1 MDEAPELGGEH
12 IAADDR
18 ALVDEQAGLDAALT
32 GGVVGDLIGVPLD
45 ALAAVVGQIEALAGL
60 EFQVLA
66 VGLVE
71 LLGDDQLLH
80 GDGVAGDR
88 PAVTLQIGDPVLV
101 GADSLGADRSGG
113 RRAPPPQQPGGRHQY
128 AADHG
133 GSRRDGCNS
142 ALADLGGDDE
152 HSATL
157 PSEKWS

>member
-66 VGLVE
+66 VGLVCSGMISSSTAMGSLE
-71 LLGDDQLLH
+71 TDQ
-80 GDGVAGDR
+80 
-88 PAVTLQIGDPVLV
+88 P
-101 GADSLGADRSGG
+101 
-113 RRAPPPQQPGGRHQY
+113 
-128 AADHG
+128 
-133 GSRRDGCNS
+133 
-142 ALADLGGDDE
+142 
-152 HSATL
+152 
-157 PSEKWS
+157 